1 MSDPHE
7 LQEADLAVCR
17 ASLAFHS
24 KTFHAASLLL
34 PPSVRA
40 PATVLYGFCR
50 LADDTVD
57 VEGGRRLSLKQLH
70 RRLDQ
75 VFDGRPQPVAADR
88 ALAAVVA
95 THGIPRR
102 LLDLL
107 LEGLAWDVDERRYDT
122 LEDLLDYA
130 ARVAGSVGAM
140 MSLLMGARDAAAL
153 ARACDLGVA
162 MQLSNIARDVGEDA
176 RMGRLYLPQQWM
188 RDAGLAPDAWLAE
201 PRHSPAL
208 ASVVQRLVQAADPL
222 YERAAAGINRLP
234 LGCRP
239 GINAA
244 RLFYQAVGRRV
255 EAAGF
260 DAISR
265 RAVVPREQKLQ
276 LLARAAVSLRP
287 SPKLLHEPPLPACE
301 PLLAAVAAKA
311 TADAITARTAAQTA
325 AAIAAAIAADIV
337 AGAVPTPDPR
347 PRTEAVIDL
356 FTRLELEDRR
366 HRRSQDEVW
375 RRSAA

>member
-95 THGIPRR
+95 RHAIPRR

-107 LEGLAWDVDERRYDT
+107 LEGLAWDVDERRYGT
-122 LEDLLDYA
+122 LDELLAYA

-140 MSLLMGARDAAAL
+140 MSLLMGARDPSAL

-188 RDAGLAPDAWLAE
+188 REAGLAPDAWLAH
-201 PRHSPAL
+201 PQHSPAL

-222 YERAAAGINRLP
+222 YARAAAGINRLP
-234 LGCRP
+234 LACRP

-244 RLFYQAVGRRV
+244 RLFYQGVGRQV
-255 EAAGF
+255 QAAGF

-265 RAVVPREQKLQ
+265 RAVVPRERKLQ
-276 LLARAAVSLRP
+276 LLALAAVSLRP
-287 SPKLLHEPPLPACE
+287 SARLLHEPALPACE
-301 PLLAAVAAKA
+301 PLLAAVAAES
-311 TADAITARTAAQTA
+311 TRAAEAATA
-325 AAIAAAIAADIV
+325 AAASTSGAATGRRRAH
-337 AGAVPTPDPR
+337 R

-356 FTRLELEDRR
+356 FTRLEQEDRR
-366 HRRSQDEVW
+366 HRKIRDETW